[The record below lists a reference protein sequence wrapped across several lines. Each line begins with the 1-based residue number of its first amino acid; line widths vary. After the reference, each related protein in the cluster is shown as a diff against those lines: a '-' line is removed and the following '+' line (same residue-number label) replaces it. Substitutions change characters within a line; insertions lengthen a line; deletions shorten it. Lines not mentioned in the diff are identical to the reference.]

1 MRLRVSC
8 AVGSQSG
15 FPDVATMTGLQKAAV
30 LLVQIGT
37 EASAKVLK
45 TLNQPE
51 IEKLTTEIAQLESI
65 HPDVADAVM
74 GEFKELA
81 AARHYF
87 AQGGWRY
94 AEEVLEA
101 TLGPVKAREIMAR
114 QSALLVEMPFEFLR
128 RVDPQMVLSFLQD
141 EHPQTITL
149 VLAHMPAD
157 QAAAVLSGLPEEMQ
171 ADVAH
176 RLAVM
181 DRTSPDIVKQVESQL
196 QRRISTVFQASEFS
210 AVGGLKPLVDIINHS
225 DRNTER
231 LILEGLEA
239 RDSLLAEEVRAR
251 MFMFE
256 DILVLEDRMMQV
268 LMRHIDIKD
277 LAVALK
283 GVREDVREK
292 FMTNISERAAVG
304 LREDM
309 DVLGPVRV
317 KQVEEAQAA
326 IIRTIRTLEE
336 SGEILISKG
345 ADDDFVN

>member
-1 MRLRVSC
+1 VTT
-8 AVGSQSG
+8 AE
-15 FPDVATMTGLQKAAV
+15 MTGLRKAAV
-30 LLVQIGT
+30 LLVQIGK
-37 EASAKVLK
+37 EQSAKVLK
-45 TLNQPE
+45 SLRQNE
-51 IEKLTTEIAQLESI
+51 IEELTAEIARLEGI
-65 HPDVADAVM
+65 DPDVADMVM
-74 GEFKELA
+74 GEFKDLA

-87 AQGGWRY
+87 AQGGLRY

-101 TLGPVKAREIMAR
+101 TLGAEKAREILSR
-114 QSALLVEMPFEFLR
+114 QSAQLMEMPFEFLR

-141 EHPQTITL
+141 EHPQMITL
-149 VLAHMPAD
+149 VLAHMDAK
-157 QAAAVLSGLPEEMQ
+157 QAAAVLSGLPEEVQ

-196 QRRISTVFQASEFS
+196 QRRISTVFEGSES
-210 AVGGLKPLVDIINHS
+210 STVGGLKPLVDIINHS

-239 RDSLLAEEVRAR
+239 RDSQLAEEVRAR

-256 DILVLEDRMMQV
+256 DICNLEDRMIQI
-268 LMRHIDIKD
+268 LMRHIDVKE

-292 FMTNISERAAVG
+292 FMTNMSERAAVG

-317 KQVEEAQAA
+317 SQVEEAQAA
-326 IIRTIRTLEE
+326 IIREIRALEE
-336 SGEILISKG
+336 SGEIMIAQG
-345 ADDDFVN
+345 DGDDFVT

>member
-1 MRLRVSC
+1 
-8 AVGSQSG
+8 
-15 FPDVATMTGLQKAAV
+15 MTGLHKAAV
-30 LLVQIGT
+30 LLVQIGK
-37 EASAKVLK
+37 EHSAKVLK
-45 TLNQPE
+45 SLRQPE
-51 IEKLTTEIAQLESI
+51 IEELTAEIARIESI
-65 HPDVADAVM
+65 DPAVAGAVM

-87 AQGGWRY
+87 AQGGLRY

-149 VLAHMPAD
+149 VLAHMQAQ
-157 QAAAVLSGLPEEMQ
+157 QAAAVLSGLPETMQ
-171 ADVAH
+171 ADIAH

-181 DRTSPDIVKQVESQL
+181 DHTSPDIVKQVETQL
-196 QRRISTVFQASEFS
+196 QRRISTVFQPSEFS
-210 AVGGLKPLVDIINHS
+210 SVGGLKPLVDIINHS

-239 RDSLLAEEVRAR
+239 RDSLLAEEVRAH

-256 DILVLEDRMMQV
+256 DILTLEDRMMQI
-268 LMRHIDIKD
+268 LMRHIDLKD

-283 GVREDVREK
+283 GVSEDVREK
-292 FMTNISERAAVG
+292 FMSNISERAALG

-309 DVLGPVRV
+309 EVLGPVRV
-317 KQVEEAQAA
+317 KQVEESQAA
-326 IIRTIRTLEE
+326 VIRVIRTLEE
-336 SGEILISKG
+336 SGEIVISKG
-345 ADDDFVN
+345 AGDDFIS

>member
-1 MRLRVSC
+1 M
-8 AVGSQSG
+8 APPQ
-15 FPDVATMTGLQKAAV
+15 MTGLQKAAV

-37 EASAKVLK
+37 EGSAKVLK
-45 TLNQPE
+45 SLNQLE
-51 IEKLTTEIAQLESI
+51 IEELTAEIARLQSI
-65 HPDVADAVM
+65 TPEVADAVM

-87 AQGGWRY
+87 AQGGLRY
-94 AEEVLEA
+94 AAEVLEA
-101 TLGPVKAREIMAR
+101 TLGPIKAREIMAR
-114 QSALLVEMPFEFLR
+114 QSALLVEMPFEFLG
-128 RVDPQMVLSFLQD
+128 RVDAQMVLSFLQD
-141 EHPQTITL
+141 EHPQTISL
-149 VLAHMPAD
+149 VLAHMQSD
-157 QAAAVLSGLPEEMQ
+157 QAAAVLSGLPEAMQ

-181 DRTSPDIVKQVESQL
+181 EHTSPDIVKQVESQL
-196 QRRISTVFQASEFS
+196 QRRISTVFQVSDTS
-210 AVGGLKPLVDIINHS
+210 TVGGLRPLVDIINHS

-239 RDSLLAEEVRAR
+239 RDSVLAEQVRAQ

-256 DILVLEDRMMQV
+256 DILTLEDRMVQI
-268 LMRHIDIKD
+268 LMRNVDLKD

-292 FMTNISERAAVG
+292 FTSNISERAAVG
-304 LREDM
+304 LVEDM
-309 DVLGPVRV
+309 EVLGPVRV

-336 SGEILISKG
+336 SGEIVISKG
-345 ADDDFVN
+345 AGDDFIT